1 MAARSVAAVR
11 PRRVAEENDDAIAD
25 VARLGRGVVDADRRP
40 EVLGGATRRL
50 GGIRQSL
57 MPLAMLQL
65 ARVAERARD
74 RVAIHGVRRLATD
87 FLVRRVRS
95 GVDDVSADAVRVR
108 ATRLCTRFGYTNKK
122 KSNLAR
128 KNNINRDRIRP
139 ACRPDSLTNDGVVS
153 PNSLLPSTSNDL
165 TMKESLARIGGST
178 V

>member
-108 ATRLCTRFGYTNKK
+108 ATRLCTRF
-122 KSNLAR
+122 
-128 KNNINRDRIRP
+128 D
-139 ACRPDSLTNDGVVS
+139 
-153 PNSLLPSTSNDL
+153 
-165 TMKESLARIGGST
+165 
-178 V
+178 

>member
-95 GVDDVSADAVRVR
+95 GVSADAVRVR